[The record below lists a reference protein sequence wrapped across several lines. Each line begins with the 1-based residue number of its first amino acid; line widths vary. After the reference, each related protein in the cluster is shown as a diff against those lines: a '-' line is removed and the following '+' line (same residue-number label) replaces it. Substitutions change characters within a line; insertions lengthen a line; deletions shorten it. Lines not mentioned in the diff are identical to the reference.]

1 MSEWEN
7 NNIAQGLGYEDVVV
21 SHALHETK
29 AMEYLHSLDRD
40 MLKLVDLGCGN
51 GRTYLHM
58 KEKLVKP
65 FHYIGIDCNKK
76 LIELAGTIKADDN
89 EFICANLDALTKDDL
104 EKYRGHIFYF
114 DSTLGMIDDPGAIL
128 DSIKDV
134 ADTIVINRCPVG
146 HTNTENVYMEMQWA
160 GMDKPSP
167 NWLFSR
173 EFFKNKLLLHG
184 FNSEKIYNLHRNES
198 LTTLLMIFIKKSLNT
213 KD

>member
-40 MLKLVDLGCGN
+40 MIKLVDLGCGN

-58 KEKLVKP
+58 KEKIVKP

-114 DSTLGMIDDPGAIL
+114 DSTLGMIDDPGAML
-128 DSIKDV
+128 DKIRDIT
-134 ADTIVINRCPVG
+134 DTIIINRCPVG
-146 HTNTENVYMEMQWA
+146 RTNTENVYEDHVWS
-160 GMDKPSP
+160 GMDGPSP
-167 NWLFSR
+167 NWIFSR
-173 EFFKNKLLLHG
+173 EFLQNKLLRHG
-184 FNSEKIYNLHRNES
+184 FSNEKTCGLHQDP
-198 LTTLLMIFIKKSLNT
+198 TKATLLMLFRKRSLNT